1 MKNKKPGHGSSKT
14 TVYCAQQEVLRHLVQ
29 VAGLEEMTIWRSRT
43 KVWHLSVKV
52 KHRAQVLYLSTRRT
66 PQLPRPFKRL
76 DAALAA
82 GQRVSSTSQ
91 FKLVLL

>member
-1 MKNKKPGHGSSKT
+1 M
-14 TVYCAQQEVLRHLVQ
+14 YCMQQDVLRHLVKI
-29 VAGLEEMTIWRSRT
+29 AGLEEITIWRSRT

-52 KHRAQVLYLSTRRT
+52 KHRSQVVYLSTRRT

-82 GQRVSSTSQ
+82 GQRVSSIRQ